1 MWQLWTTVSASRSG
15 QGLFVPMMMQGTTQ
29 KTAPKNMG
37 WTGLV
42 DLLKKLV

>member
-1 MWQLWTTVSASRSG
+1 VAVVDDSFCFKKRPRLVRADDDARHK
-15 QGLFVPMMMQGTTQ
+15 PK